1 MTKTWLKAT
10 LTVLTTTDLDE
21 QRKHTFNGIAQ
32 DATDEQLAAFGKVIS
47 QAMADL
53 AATKLFAKDGEN
65 LVAEPLAAKYVETI
79 ETPIITAPKA

>member
-32 DATDEQLAAFGKVIS
+32 DATDEQLAAFGKVIEVLTGD
-47 QAMADL
+47 QFTTANL
-53 AATKLFAKDGEN
+53 ANAYRYD
-65 LVAEPLAAKYVETI
+65 PQPAA
-79 ETPIITAPKA
+79 